1 MESNGNK
8 TCSMLNVLF
17 KHLSQSQDKMIDY
30 IYNNISIQKKTK
42 KSNPSARVLEANE
55 EDEFNLKEEHPPF
68 LLLGRRRS
76 PPP

>member
-1 MESNGNK
+1 MATK
-8 TCSMLNVLF
+8 HVQSMLMFCSNIYLNPKPRRSITF
-17 KHLSQSQDKMIDY
+17 Y

-42 KSNPSARVLEANE
+42 KRSPSARVLKANE